1 MIVKSFSRMARRLLM
16 LLLVTCAIIAPV
28 QAQDATPTPDAPAGQ
43 PVTIEAGDGL
53 ALYGVYHV
61 PPGAGQTPAL
71 LLLHQLYTTSRS
83 WNTVVGSLLASG
95 YRVLAVDLR
104 GYGVT
109 RGGINW
115 ARAQDDTLRWLAW
128 LANQPGVNS
137 AAIFTMGS
145 SMGANLAIAG
155 CAAADRCAGAV
166 ALSPGLNY
174 FGVRTRAALTEAPV
188 LVVYAD
194 RDSIPGRDVPR
205 MVEIAAE
212 AENTDLTAIAYA
224 GRAHGVALFSAYDDV
239 LGHILDWLDAHR
251 R

>member
-1 MIVKSFSRMARRLLM
+1 MLFKSFSRTARRLLM
-16 LLLVTCAIIAPV
+16 LILVICAIIAPAS
-28 QAQDATPTPDAPAGQ
+28 AQDAAPTPDGPTGQ
-43 PVTIEAGDGL
+43 PVTIEAADGL
-53 ALYGVYHV
+53 TLYGVYHV

-83 WNTVVGSLLASG
+83 WNAVMGSLLAHG

-104 GYGVT
+104 GYGAT

-115 ARAQDDTLRWLAW
+115 LRAQDDALRWLTW

-137 AAIFTMGS
+137 AAVFTMGS

-174 FGVRTRAALTEAPV
+174 FGVRVRAALTETPV
-188 LVVYAD
+188 LMLYAD

-205 MVEIAAE
+205 MVEIAVG
-212 AENTDLTAIAYA
+212 AENADLTAIAYA
-224 GRAHGVALFSAYDDV
+224 GRAHGMALFSAYDDV

-251 R
+251 H

>member
-1 MIVKSFSRMARRLLM
+1 MTRRLA
-16 LLLVTCAIIAPV
+16 LVMFVVCAVIAPV
-28 QAQDATPTPDAPAGQ
+28 SAQDAAPTPNTPAGQ
-43 PVTIEAGDGL
+43 PVTIAAADGL
-53 ALYGVYHV
+53 TLYGVYHV

-83 WNTVVGSLLASG
+83 WNAVLGSLLDNG

-104 GYGVT
+104 GYGAT
-109 RGGINW
+109 QGRIHW
-115 ARAQDDTLRWLAW
+115 LRAQDDTLRWLAW
-128 LANQPGVNS
+128 LANQPGVDR
-137 AAIFTMGS
+137 AAVFTMGS

-174 FGVRTRAALTEAPV
+174 FGVGMRAALTETPA
-188 LVVYAD
+188 LLLYAD

-224 GRAHGVALFSAYDDV
+224 GRAHGMDLFSAYEDALD
-239 LGHILDWLDAHR
+239 HILDWLDAHR